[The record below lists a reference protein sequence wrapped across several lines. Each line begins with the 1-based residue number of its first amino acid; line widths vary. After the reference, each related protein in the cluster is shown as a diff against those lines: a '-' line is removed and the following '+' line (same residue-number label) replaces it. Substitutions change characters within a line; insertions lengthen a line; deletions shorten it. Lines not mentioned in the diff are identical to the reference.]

1 MAQIGKDLAKVRK
14 QQGMSLEQVHASS
27 RIPVRILE
35 SIEDG
40 SIFTDLTTNNTMIR
54 SNVRSFA
61 RVLKLDDDS
70 VIAVLN
76 DLEQGKDSPLL
87 AISAD
92 SAEQDEAV
100 IEDEQ
105 DVQNNSEDTP
115 QPKQEQE
122 QEVEAEVPK
131 SSPKKRGR
139 PRKTSSVASSNQD
152 LTQQKEE
159 EEKKLAEES
168 VKAVPTTDSEDIR
181 ETEVESEQ
189 EATVS
194 AKTPKEEA
202 IEENKA
208 THSAEISNSMFNKD
222 LNEVDWERL
231 NKRKDLKRPGNG
243 VSYIGVL
250 LSIIVITVVV
260 LYFTGFFD
268 FMFNSSTDEAQN
280 TVETPTEEGQRP
292 WLNDGGNSETNAE
305 DVTDQVAE
313 NFTSEVPSD
322 AEVIDVEE
330 PDVTADNTQQ
340 NVESPQSTTDEEA
353 IQQAESSNETEDV
366 AQEAEEDVVSEVD
379 RDPYSFIDEQAVD
392 LPQQLEILVYAAS
405 NNLAPVRVQ
414 WDGIDQLR
422 PYWVEVGQAM
432 RVTFQNELKLRTLD
446 YDRMILIFNG
456 HPIGNI
462 YAQFYNEEEGVV
474 IIPRSFF
481 EARATAFITPADT
494 ENGFLGESAPSRIYD
509 RPTF

>member
-61 RVLKLDDDS
+61 RVLKLDDDR
-70 VIAVLN
+70 VIEVLN

-87 AISAD
+87 AISGDTDNQED
-92 SAEQDEAV
+92 SPEDDKQEEVHAPENTPEEA
-100 IEDEQ
+100 
-105 DVQNNSEDTP
+105 P
-115 QPKQEQE
+115 QQEQE
-122 QEVEAEVPK
+122 IEAEALK

-139 PRKTSSVASSNQD
+139 PRKTTSVASSNQE
-152 LTQQKEE
+152 LAQQKEE
-159 EEKKLAEES
+159 GEKKLAEES
-168 VKAVPTTDSEDIR
+168 VKATSTTDNEDIR
-181 ETEVESEQ
+181 ETEIKAEQ
-189 EATVS
+189 EAPVIS
-194 AKTPKEEA
+194 KTPKEEA

-250 LSIIVITVVV
+250 LSIIVITAVV

-268 FMFNSSTDEAQN
+268 FIFNTSDKEMPSTTDVSTQDN
-280 TVETPTEEGQRP
+280 PRP
-292 WLNDGGNSETNAE
+292 WLNDGADQSESTE
-305 DVTDQVAE
+305 DLTDQVAE
-313 NFTSEVPSD
+313 NFTDEVPKD
-322 AEVIDVEE
+322 AEVVDVEE
-330 PDVTADNTQQ
+330 PDVTTDNTLQ
-340 NVESPQSTTDEEA
+340 NVESTQNTTDEVVM
-353 IQQAESSNETEDV
+353 QQEESSNETEDV
-366 AQEAEEDVVSEVD
+366 APEAEENIAPEVD
-379 RDPYSFIDEQAVD
+379 RDPYRFIDEQAVD

-432 RVTFQNELKLRTLD
+432 RVSFQNELKLRTLD

-462 YAQFYNEEEGVV
+462 YTQFFNEEEGLVV
-474 IIPRSFF
+474 IPRSFF

-494 ENGFLGESAPSRIYD
+494 ENGFLGESVPSRIYD